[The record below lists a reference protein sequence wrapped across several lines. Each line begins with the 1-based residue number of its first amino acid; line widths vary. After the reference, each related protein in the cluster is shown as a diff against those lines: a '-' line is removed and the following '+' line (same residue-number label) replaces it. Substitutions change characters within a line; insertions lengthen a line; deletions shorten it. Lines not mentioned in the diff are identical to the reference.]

1 VRRTTPPTSAAIQIY
16 KFGPF
21 AVIGIS
27 GRLTA
32 SGITVAGVGEKVAVV
47 GEASA
52 NGVVVKARAVAV
64 NSKALGVKVKV
75 AVGAPKFVGVE
86 EKVRARDVEVRKEA
100 PAVFVC
106 CATIVFIPC
115 GVGVGE

>member
-1 VRRTTPPTSAAIQIY
+1 MRRTTPPAIAAIQIY
-16 KFGPF
+16 KFSPF
-21 AVIGIS
+21 AVTGIS

-32 SGITVAGVGEKVAVV
+32 SKITVVGVGEKVAVV

-52 NGVVVKARAVAV
+52 KGVDKARAVAV

-75 AVGAPKFVGVE
+75 AVGAPKFVGVG

-106 CATIVFIPC
+106 CATIVFIP
-115 GVGVGE
+115 